1 MKKDIENKRENYKR
15 KSKNTLKI
23 ILILFLGISIILV
36 SLILLVFIFNNK
48 EKENLK
54 EELETSTDVVGENN
68 VIETVIPKK
77 EKNKINDW
85 RLTLVNKENSLP
97 LDFTIEL
104 ANIDKT
110 RQVDKRIIGELKEM
124 IQAMKNA
131 GINNIWVQS
140 AYRSIEYQENL
151 YNKKVNEYLKLGL
164 TKEEA
169 EKLTSEYINKPG
181 ESEHN
186 LGLAVDFN
194 RVNDEFK
201 NTKAFEWLSIN
212 AKDYGF
218 VMRYPEEKA
227 EITGIEYEPWHWRYV
242 GKENSYKMNELNMC
256 LEEYIKYLEEN

>member
-1 MKKDIENKRENYKR
+1 MKNNIENKREKYRN
-15 KSKNTLKI
+15 KSKNILKI
-23 ILILFLGISIILV
+23 ILMLFLGISIIL
-36 SLILLVFIFNNK
+36 LCFIFVK
-48 EKENLK
+48 YRPK
-54 EELETSTDVVGENN
+54 EEKKVETSSETVEENN
-68 VIETVIPKK
+68 VIEIVIPKE
-77 EKNKINDW
+77 EKRKINDW
-85 RLTLVNKENSLP
+85 RLILVNKGNPLP
-97 LDFTIEL
+97 QDFTIEL
-104 ANIDKT
+104 ASIDKT

-124 IQAMKNA
+124 MQAMKSA

-194 RVNDEFK
+194 RVNDDFK

-227 EITGIEYEPWHWRYV
+227 NITGIEYEPWHWRYV
-242 GKENSYKMNELNMC
+242 GKENAYKMEELDMC
-256 LEEYIKYLEEN
+256 LEEYIEYLETN

>member
-1 MKKDIENKRENYKR
+1 MKNSIENKRGKYRN
-15 KSKNTLKI
+15 KSKNILKI

-36 SLILLVFIFNNK
+36 SSIVLIYKFNNK

-54 EELETSTDVVGENN
+54 KELETSTDLLEENN
-68 VIETVIPKK
+68 IIEAVVPKK

-85 RLTLVNKENSLP
+85 RLILVNKENPLP
-97 LDFTIEL
+97 QDFTIEL
-104 ANIDKT
+104 ASIDKT

-124 IQAMKNA
+124 MQAMKSA

-194 RVNDEFK
+194 RVNDDFK